1 MGQSI
6 RTSEFFTQAER
17 IEDLLRSRYGVWI
30 PAYEL
35 ADVALQYCARINA
48 IRKKLRAAGD
58 TEQIENQ
65 TKRVNGQVHGS
76 YRICQKAPISKQD
89 SQPSHPRSM
98 SAARRSPGAWKAQP
112 ITPSRTWA
120 EITAE
125 RERKLAESREAPVL
139 VLTP

>member
-1 MGQSI
+1 MRQSI
-6 RTSEFFTQAER
+6 RTSEFFTQADK
-17 IEDLLRSRYGVWI
+17 IENLLRSQYGQWI

-76 YRICQKAPISKQD
+76 YRICQKSPISSSSAEK
-89 SQPSHPRSM
+89 PSKS
-98 SAARRSPGAWKAQP
+98 WD
-112 ITPSRTWA
+112 
-120 EITAE
+120 EIVAE
-125 RERKLAESREAPVL
+125 RERKLSAPETFEL
-139 VLTP
+139 VP